1 MKVNASST
9 ALPTAVDIKIDNLEV
24 VDFAGFLNY
33 GTTINSMTFG
43 TAAPPVSPALGT
55 SADSPYLVPV
65 FSRKAL
71 TTQIRML
78 DGQTFAIGGLL
89 AEAEQM
95 VNDNVPLLGDLPIMG
110 RFFRSEVSQKVKNN
124 LVVFTTVRIIKP
136 DGTLQYPED
145 DENPE
150 YQQAGSGEMMSAVP

>member
-1 MKVNASST
+1 
-9 ALPTAVDIKIDNLEV
+9 
-24 VDFAGFLNY
+24 
-33 GTTINSMTFG
+33 
-43 TAAPPVSPALGT
+43 
-55 SADSPYLVPV
+55 VPI
-65 FSRKAL
+65 FSRKSI
-71 TTQIRML
+71 TSQIRML

-89 AEAEQM
+89 AEADQM
-95 VNDNVPLLGDLPIMG
+95 VDDKVPIFGDLPVMG

>member
-1 MKVNASST
+1 
-9 ALPTAVDIKIDNLEV
+9 
-24 VDFAGFLNY
+24 
-33 GTTINSMTFG
+33 
-43 TAAPPVSPALGT
+43 
-55 SADSPYLVPV
+55 
-65 FSRKAL
+65 
-71 TTQIRML
+71 
-78 DGQTFAIGGLL
+78 
-89 AEAEQM
+89 
-95 VNDNVPLLGDLPIMG
+95 MG

>member
-1 MKVNASST
+1 
-9 ALPTAVDIKIDNLEV
+9 
-24 VDFAGFLNY
+24 
-33 GTTINSMTFG
+33 
-43 TAAPPVSPALGT
+43 
-55 SADSPYLVPV
+55 
-65 FSRKAL
+65 
-71 TTQIRML
+71 RML

-89 AEAEQM
+89 AEADQM
-95 VNDNVPLLGDLPIMG
+95 VDDKVPILGDLPVMG

-136 DGTLQYPED
+136 DGTLQYPEA

>member
-9 ALPTAVDIKIDNLEV
+9 VLPTAVDIKIDNLEV

-33 GTTINSMTFG
+33 GTTINSITYG
-43 TAAPPVSPALGT
+43 SAPSTPPSLGS
-55 SADSPYLVPV
+55 SAQSPYLVPI

-78 DGQTFAIGGLL
+78 DGQTFAIGGLI

-145 DENPE
+145 DENPG
-150 YQQAGSGEMMSAVP
+150 YQQAGSGEMMSVVP